1 MLGTWTGPPLTPPA
15 SCSLARSLTHFQ
27 DSIPEG
33 LPVFGEG
40 DMNPM
45 LVYRKSLIRTDYVA
59 QGEEE
64 PAANPFDAICKDSKR
79 PQGGEGVR
87 GREGWPVGPVAD
99 RSRHRRVARGD
110 VLHLDTRHPG
120 QLQRGGQRAEKCLQ
134 GPEAQEVRPSFS
146 RLGWGSRVA
155 GQPVGPLPAWF
166 PGQPCGFL
174 QSRAWDGREGTL
186 V

>member
-79 PQGGEGVR
+79 PQELPVGTCSTWTPDTLASSSAGDREPRNASKGQKPKRDVFDVDFLSSEDSENSSNEDVDVEGISVHEGVS
-87 GREGWPVGPVAD
+87 D
-99 RSRHRRVARGD
+99 
-110 VLHLDTRHPG
+110 
-120 QLQRGGQRAEKCLQ
+120 
-134 GPEAQEVRPSFS
+134 
-146 RLGWGSRVA
+146 
-155 GQPVGPLPAWF
+155 
-166 PGQPCGFL
+166 
-174 QSRAWDGREGTL
+174 
-186 V
+186 

>member
-1 MLGTWTGPPLTPPA
+1 
-15 SCSLARSLTHFQ
+15 
-27 DSIPEG
+27 
-33 LPVFGEG
+33 
-40 DMNPM
+40 MNPM

-87 GREGWPVGPVAD
+87 GREGWPLGPMAD

-110 VLHLDTRHPG
+110 MLHLDTRHPG
-120 QLQRGGQRAEKCLQ
+120 QLQRGGQRAEKSLQ
-134 GPEAQEVRPSFS
+134 GPEVQEVRPSSS
-146 RLGWGSRVA
+146 RLGWRALPSVGSLSGLCLPGFRVS
-155 GQPVGPLPAWF
+155 LM
-166 PGQPCGFL
+166 GF
-174 QSRAWDGREGTL
+174 SRAEPWDGREGML